1 MNLDAEV
8 EINKNEFEELF
19 EEISEIIQ
27 NRKDIN
33 SLERN
38 CLIDECKDSLNQFVQ
53 VTVGFVEELN
63 ISDVSFQDLLD
74 RENLVV

>member
-8 EINKNEFEELF
+8 EINKNEFEDLF

-33 SLERN
+33 TLEQN

-53 VTVGFVEELN
+53 VTAGFVEELN

-74 RENLVV
+74 R